1 MLPIHMQNE
10 LFIESLNIQR
20 LFILVQRMVRGNE
33 AIEMA
38 D

>member
-1 MLPIHMQNE
+1 MRMHFKSNYMIAWS
-10 LFIESLNIQR
+10 LFLQR